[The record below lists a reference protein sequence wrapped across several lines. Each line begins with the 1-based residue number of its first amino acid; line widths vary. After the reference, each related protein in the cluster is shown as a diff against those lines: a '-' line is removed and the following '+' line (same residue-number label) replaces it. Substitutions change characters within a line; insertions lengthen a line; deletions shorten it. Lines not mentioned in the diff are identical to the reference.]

1 MPIGGLA
8 TVGLVLGAGQA
19 IVGGIQTISGNA
31 AKKKALAK
39 RKPYQTPQEVIDLL
53 NATESNA
60 QLGFNPE
67 TLAYLTNQ
75 TDRAFTGALGTA
87 SRLGADPNDLS
98 ALFDQKMQAIMKIGA
113 QDHAYNME
121 NFSKYLSALDSVAAN
136 KAAEQKSEQDII
148 KDQLQSAAQEI
159 QTGTA
164 NISGGINTGI
174 GAFSAGN
181 TANLYKQNGVIKNT
195 LQNNVMN
202 AVPTY
207 QAVNPFAGQAVQ
219 TVDGLLPNVVT
230 NLNSNLY
237 TPTFGG

>member
-1 MPIGGLA
+1 MPLGGLVTAGLVIGG
-8 TVGLVLGAGQA
+8 VQA
-19 IVGGIQTISGNA
+19 AGGIYQTISGNA
-31 AKKKALAK
+31 AKNKALAK
-39 RKPYQTPQEVIDLL
+39 RKPYQTPQEIIDIL
-53 NATESNA
+53 NATQSNA

-87 SRLGADPNDLS
+87 ERLGADPNDLS
-98 ALFDQKMQAIMKIGA
+98 ALFDQKMQSIMKIGA

-136 KAAEQKSEQDII
+136 KAAEQKSQQDII

-164 NISGGINTGI
+164 NISGGINTAM
-174 GAFSAGN
+174 GAYAAGQ
-181 TANLYKQNGVIKNT
+181 TGNLYKPKVVSANKTAAQF
-195 LQNNVMN
+195 
-202 AVPTY
+202 A
-207 QAVNPFAGQAVQ
+207 NPFAGQAIQ
-219 TVDGLLPNVVT
+219 TADGVLPNVVT
-230 NLNSNLY
+230 NLNRNLY